1 MASSI
6 SSMTGGSR
14 VAEGPTTKITCR
26 TDKDFILKQ
35 TPTNTKLDEYDVSKV
50 RGATAAV
57 RVRKFGATDE
67 QSVRGVVSSMRF
79 AWARRARTRR
89 RRIRW

>member
-50 RGATAAV
+50 RV
-57 RVRKFGATDE
+57 RVH
-67 QSVRGVVSSMRF
+67 VRACGVVPLTSI
-79 AWARRARTRR
+79 ARVV
-89 RRIRW
+89 W

>member
-14 VAEGPTTKITCR
+14 VAEGPTMKITSR

-35 TPTNTKLDEYDVSKV
+35 TASNKKPSDFDVSKV
-50 RGATAAV
+50 SALFCWV
-57 RVRKFGATDE
+57 LSCCRV
-67 QSVRGVVSSMRF
+67 
-79 AWARRARTRR
+79 
-89 RRIRW
+89 

>member
-50 RGATAAV
+50 RGAMAAV
-57 RVRKFGATDE
+57 RAC
-67 QSVRGVVSSMRF
+67 GVVPLTSSVCVV
-79 AWARRARTRR
+79 W
-89 RRIRW
+89 

>member
-50 RGATAAV
+50 RAV
-57 RVRKFGATDE
+57 AICARACVC
-67 QSVRGVVSSMRF
+67 
-79 AWARRARTRR
+79 AWG
-89 RRIRW
+89 

>member
-14 VAEGPTTKITCR
+14 VAEGPTMKITSR

-35 TPTNTKLDEYDVSKV
+35 TASNKKPSNFDVSKV
-50 RGATAAV
+50 SALFVGCCL
-57 RVRKFGATDE
+57 
-67 QSVRGVVSSMRF
+67 VVVWDVF
-79 AWARRARTRR
+79 V
-89 RRIRW
+89 

>member
-14 VAEGPTTKITCR
+14 VAEGPTMKITSR

-35 TPTNTKLDEYDVSKV
+35 TASNKKPSDFDVSKV
-50 RGATAAV
+50 SSLFV
-57 RVRKFGATDE
+57 C
-67 QSVRGVVSSMRF
+67 VVF
-79 AWARRARTRR
+79 
-89 RRIRW
+89 

>member
-50 RGATAAV
+50 RGVTAAV
-57 RVRKFGATDE
+57 RVR
-67 QSVRGVVSSMRF
+67 GVVPLTSRVCVV
-79 AWARRARTRR
+79 W
-89 RRIRW
+89 

>member
-50 RGATAAV
+50 RVCVHVRACAV
-57 RVRKFGATDE
+57 VPLT
-67 QSVRGVVSSMRF
+67 SVARGGVVSSMRF
-79 AWARRARTRR
+79 ASARRARTRR

>member
-14 VAEGPTTKITCR
+14 VAEGPTMKITSR

-35 TPTNTKLDEYDVSKV
+35 TASNKKPSDFDVSKV
-50 RGATAAV
+50 SALFLLGAVLLSCVVFRLAV
-57 RVRKFGATDE
+57 V
-67 QSVRGVVSSMRF
+67 
-79 AWARRARTRR
+79 
-89 RRIRW
+89 

>member
-57 RVRKFGATDE
+57 GVGVCVRLIQLTSRVC
-67 QSVRGVVSSMRF
+67 VV
-79 AWARRARTRR
+79 W
-89 RRIRW
+89 

>member
-14 VAEGPTTKITCR
+14 VAEGPTMKITSR

-35 TPTNTKLDEYDVSKV
+35 TASNKKPSDFDVSTV
-50 RGATAAV
+50 SALFVGCCL
-57 RVRKFGATDE
+57 
-67 QSVRGVVSSMRF
+67 VVVCDVF
-79 AWARRARTRR
+79 V
-89 RRIRW
+89 

>member
-35 TPTNTKLDEYDVSKV
+35 TPRNTKLDEYDVSKV
-50 RGATAAV
+50 RAV
-57 RVRKFGATDE
+57 AIRA
-67 QSVRGVVSSMRF
+67 RGVAPLTSSARVF
-79 AWARRARTRR
+79 LWAV
-89 RRIRW
+89 